1 MMVDFSGTIFLKLP
15 RTKAWYWHLFVI
27 SVSFLATIAFIWTM
41 VVYNRR
47 CLESLTPDVN
57 TLLAVNA
64 AATFIFFGAIALMS
78 TALGSSI
85 QDYRGVHSLR
95 MRINTFV
102 TLFAGLMYSLR
113 TFLTIDVPV
122 AYVDM
127 FSTYVIMSLVP
138 LVLLIVYK
146 IWLSRRMIERRLPR
160 VGTALM
166 VFWILF
172 LLDLIVVVGRC
183 IAYPENVFPWPVIV
197 LLVFSA
203 LMYLNMMMRYAAS
216 SLTLTYYPIEY
227 QKDLERYEKTASNNP

>member
-27 SVSFLATIAFIWTM
+27 SVSFVAAIAFIWTM
-41 VVYNRR
+41 VLYNRR
-47 CLESLTPDVN
+47 CLESLTPDVD

-78 TALGSSI
+78 TALGGSI

-95 MRINTFV
+95 MRINTFL

-122 AYVDM
+122 SYVDM
-127 FSTYVIMSLVP
+127 FSTYVIVSIIP
-138 LVLLIVYK
+138 LLLLIVYK

-160 VGTALM
+160 VGTALL

-172 LLDLIVVVGRC
+172 LIDLIVVVGRC
-183 IAYPENVFPWPVIV
+183 IMCPENVFPWPVIA
-197 LLVFSA
+197 LLLFS
-203 LMYLNMMMRYAAS
+203 
-216 SLTLTYYPIEY
+216 T
-227 QKDLERYEKTASNNP
+227 